1 MTEEKVRA
9 SEEGLL
15 VFVSSLQ
22 DEEMARAR
30 DLAIEAVNNYPGTRV
45 WAFEDAPASSEA
57 PRERY
62 IRNAGRAAFVIW
74 LIGSRTTPPVVEE
87 VEACLGARRK
97 LLAFKLPAQ
106 VRDSQTLE
114 LIERVQKIV
123 TWREV
128 EDVEALPEHIKAAL
142 TDEIIKGF
150 KDPAPVNHDLYLEQ
164 KQRESIAETK
174 RLWTT
179 FGVPDDI
186 AQELAN
192 DQSIGH
198 KLELPTTGVLQVI
211 ATQGSGKTLAA
222 HRLYQRAITNR
233 LNNRLKPLAVFL
245 NARAI
250 TGELKDFIEKA
261 VGDQGSVYTQPLLV
275 IIDGLDEV
283 GRHQANQMLGSVVS
297 FTDANQNVSAVVMTR
312 SLPGLRTLDGIMAL
326 PGCSDEEFL
335 SIASRVAGRP
345 VRASEVPYQI
355 SKTRSPLFA
364 VIGGTH
370 FRNSRNPLGTL
381 PSQMVSQLVQRILEE
396 SDDYPEDKAEPLKKL
411 AIACINGGENVNKA
425 DIDPRASVHAFL
437 ADSRLVVEVDD
448 KFDFALAIFRE
459 WFAARALVE
468 KAISPA
474 DIDLTSD
481 RWVVPLAIAINSENA
496 GLAPEIMETISTTDP
511 GIAGLVLE
519 EVKHNRSVAESPE
532 QPPKGT
538 AIEIGHQ
545 IRRAMSNWKEG
556 LGPLLTAIGPTS
568 PDGDIPSL
576 AVDKGSRMVTTW
588 WYRGE
593 EQMDPVVQIS
603 PELARE
609 SLNNR
614 TSAGFK
620 LTVPVLRK
628 CSATDGAS

>member
-22 DEEMARAR
+22 DEEMARSR

-198 KLELPTTGVLQVI
+198 KLELPTSGVLQVI

-233 LNNRLKPLAVFL
+233 LNNRLEPLVVFL

-250 TGELKDFIEKA
+250 TGGLKDFIEKA

-283 GRHQANQMLGSVVS
+283 GRHQAKPNARQCRV
-297 FTDANQNVSAVVMTR
+297 
-312 SLPGLRTLDGIMAL
+312 IY
-326 PGCSDEEFL
+326 GCK
-335 SIASRVAGRP
+335 
-345 VRASEVPYQI
+345 SEC
-355 SKTRSPLFA
+355 
-364 VIGGTH
+364 
-370 FRNSRNPLGTL
+370 
-381 PSQMVSQLVQRILEE
+381 QRG
-396 SDDYPEDKAEPLKKL
+396 SDD
-411 AIACINGGENVNKA
+411 
-425 DIDPRASVHAFL
+425 
-437 ADSRLVVEVDD
+437 
-448 KFDFALAIFRE
+448 
-459 WFAARALVE
+459 
-468 KAISPA
+468 
-474 DIDLTSD
+474 
-481 RWVVPLAIAINSENA
+481 
-496 GLAPEIMETISTTDP
+496 
-511 GIAGLVLE
+511 
-519 EVKHNRSVAESPE
+519 
-532 QPPKGT
+532 
-538 AIEIGHQ
+538 
-545 IRRAMSNWKEG
+545 
-556 LGPLLTAIGPTS
+556 
-568 PDGDIPSL
+568 
-576 AVDKGSRMVTTW
+576 
-588 WYRGE
+588 
-593 EQMDPVVQIS
+593 
-603 PELARE
+603 
-609 SLNNR
+609 
-614 TSAGFK
+614 
-620 LTVPVLRK
+620 
-628 CSATDGAS
+628 